1 MNKKENEQFL
11 TFIEQQ
17 FSRNNS
23 LYLTGNDVE
32 QIGLYFY
39 GQDNT
44 DILISG
50 SGDNINFSIK
60 SLDKNSENQVVL
72 AVNIPLAE
80 CKELLDY
87 MFSFYK
93 KDNTI
98 DYTGSKREKFVQ
110 EETSKVLEWLKQCQ
124 LPTTK
129 FDYKTTLQCPNSIS
143 KMHEL
148 LVGRLLTGNGDK
160 TKVCTAGAIEIP
172 LNLYYSDKDCESFK
186 LIIPCWDLPK
196 YPVLSHFV
204 AMPPIINNMN
214 DMIVHLKNSL
224 PNMSKALH
232 CQVLDEK
239 IPMKEH
245 DITIKLK
252 I

>member
-1 MNKKENEQFL
+1 MNKKENIQFL
-11 TFIEQQ
+11 TMIEQQ

-32 QIGLYFY
+32 QKGFYFY

-44 DILISG
+44 EIFITGL
-50 SGDNINFSIK
+50 GDNINFSIK

-72 AVNIPLAE
+72 AINIPLEE
-80 CKELLDY
+80 CRELLNY

-93 KDNTI
+93 KDNTT
-98 DYTGSKREKFVQ
+98 DYTGSKRENFVQ

-143 KMHEL
+143 KMHTL
-148 LVGRLLTGNGDK
+148 LVGKLLAGNGEK
-160 TKVCTAGAIEIP
+160 KKVGTAGAIEIP
-172 LNLYYSDKDCESFK
+172 LNLYYSDQDCESFK

-196 YPVLSHFV
+196 YPVLNHFV
-204 AMPPIINNMN
+204 AMPPITNNIN
-214 DMIVHLKNSL
+214 DIMIQLKDTL
-224 PNMSKALH
+224 PNLSKSIHYQL
-232 CQVLDEK
+232 LEEK
-239 IPMKEH
+239 IPMKES
-245 DITIKLK
+245 DNKGKLK